1 MPLGTL
7 QLIYVGEQDLYI
19 TNDPQI
25 TFFKTIYKRHTNFAI
40 DTIQEFFEGQI
51 NFGQCIKCKLSKN
64 GDLLSKIGMYIK
76 LSNLNTKNKCDLQ
89 NKLRSKRRETKSN
102 INMQQNKYY
111 KEHTNEFITSE
122 QNKFK
127 ECLCTCPK
135 CLFNQENEEVIYG
148 WVNAIGHV
156 LLEWIEIYIGG
167 QLIDRHYGEWLE
179 IWTELTQ
186 TAEKR
191 LGYYEMIGK
200 KDPLAYT
207 VDSFTNSME
216 LYVPFNFW
224 FCKNIGLAI
233 PVLSLIHHDIDIIV
247 KIRDFDECW
256 VCNKPNV
263 PKPKASIYACILADY
278 IYLSLEERHNF
289 YTESHLYLIDQL
301 QVNESNNLNCNS
313 GNINVDLEFNHPVK
327 EIIWFIQRLDILG
340 PSNGVWPEDCSYPK
354 GNDHFNFT
362 TARIPRLSKLGETFS
377 SAKLQLSGTDR
388 TSIWPASYFRLWQN
402 YYYHTRIP
410 TANYLYTYSFS
421 LAPEDHQPSGTCNMS
436 MINNARLCLKMS
448 ARRKNHEIYPVKCK
462 IYAINYQLL
471 LITSGMGSVL
481 FFN

>member
-1 MPLGTL
+1 MM
-7 QLIYVGEQDLYI
+7 QLLSQGSQNIFLIG
-19 TNDPQI
+19 NPSI
-25 TFFKTIYKRHTNFAI
+25 TFFKTVYKRHTNFAI
-40 DTIQEFFEGQI
+40 DTVQEFFDGQI
-51 NFGQCIKCKLSKN
+51 NFGQRVKCKLSKN

-76 LSNLNTKNKCDLQ
+76 LSNLNKKKKYNSCSKLHSTRNKEKLDDELLSKQSSNFSSEVDMHKNKF
-89 NKLRSKRRETKSN
+89 T
-102 INMQQNKYY
+102 
-111 KEHTNEFITSE
+111 
-122 QNKFK
+122 
-127 ECLCTCPK
+127 ECLCTCSK
-135 CLFNQENEEVIYG
+135 CLFNEKNEDIIYG
-148 WVNAIGHV
+148 WANSIGHV

-207 VDSFTNSME
+207 VDSFTENME

-224 FCKNIGLAI
+224 FCRNIGLAI
-233 PVLSLIHHDIDIIV
+233 PVLSLIHHDIEFIV
-247 KIRDFDECW
+247 KIRDFDGCW
-256 VCNKPNV
+256 VCNKPNA
-263 PKPKASIYACILADY
+263 PKPNALIYACILADY
-278 IYLSLEERHNF
+278 IYLSLEERHKF

-301 QVNESNNLNCNS
+301 QLNENNYSNCNS
-313 GNINVDLEFNHPVK
+313 GSINIELEFNHPVK
-327 EIIWFIQRLDILG
+327 EMIWFIQRTDVLG
-340 PSNGVWPEDCSYPK
+340 PANGVWPEDCSYPK

-362 TARIPRLSKLGETFS
+362 TARVPRLAKLRETFS
-377 SAKLQLSGTDR
+377 CAKLQLSGTDR
-388 TSIWPASYFRLWQN
+388 TSNWPASYFRLWQN

-436 MINNARLCLKMS
+436 VVDNARLCIKLIPK
-448 ARRKNHEIYPVKCK
+448 RKVCEKYPIRCK
-462 IYAINYQLL
+462 IYAVNYQLL

-481 FFN
+481 FYN